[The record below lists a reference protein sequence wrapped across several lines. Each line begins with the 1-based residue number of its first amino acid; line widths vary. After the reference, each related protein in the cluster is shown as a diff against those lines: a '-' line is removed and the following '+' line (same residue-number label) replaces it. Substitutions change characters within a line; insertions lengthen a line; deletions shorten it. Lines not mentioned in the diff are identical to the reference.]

1 MNVKKWLRGLC
12 AAVLCVAYVGTA
24 GAAELQKVP
33 TAWMGAQET
42 FPIWYAKQK
51 GWDKEVG
58 LDVELL
64 YFSSGMD
71 ALSTLPA
78 KTWVFGGMGAIP
90 ALMGALRHDT
100 YVIANCNDEAMVN
113 AVMVRPDSPIMQTKG
128 YNKSYPNVYGTPES
142 VKGKTVL
149 CTTVSSAHF
158 ALSSWLKALGL
169 TEKDVTIK
177 NMDQASAL
185 AAFEYGIGD
194 IVTLWA
200 PLTYVGEKR
209 GWKVAS
215 TPHDC
220 YRGLPIV
227 IVADREFADKNPEVT
242 AKFLS
247 IYMRAI
253 DMMKNEPMD
262 KLLPEYLRFYV
273 DWAGTDY
280 SKDLAEMDL
289 KNHPV
294 FNLEEQLQMFDASE
308 GPSQAQSWQG
318 DLAQFF
324 AAIGRISQDELKKV
338 ENSSYVTDK
347 FLKLIKTPLPI
358 SRGTRADRKGRNPFP
373 FFPVSLAFSPP
384 PASLRISPPRLPL
397 SSSYPA

>member
-1 MNVKKWLRGLC
+1 MFKLYCSILQNYEIQPCNRLQITNVTYYRKLLSVFRRFRICSALYNCRISVRRESKCVVLRRISHQNNRAVCIPYLRAFIGYTVAQRSENSV
-12 AAVLCVAYVGTA
+12 AAGNVN
-24 GAAELQKVP
+24 
-33 TAWMGAQET
+33 
-42 FPIWYAKQK
+42 
-51 GWDKEVG
+51 
-58 LDVELL
+58 
-64 YFSSGMD
+64 
-71 ALSTLPA
+71 
-78 KTWVFGGMGAIP
+78 
-90 ALMGALRHDT
+90 ALRREDHHLFLILVVLRRIFPVILPVYAGDAPGAVYPVG
-100 YVIANCNDEAMVN
+100 YVVD
-113 AVMVRPDSPIMQTKG
+113 
-128 YNKSYPNVYGTPES
+128 
-142 VKGKTVL
+142 L
-149 CTTVSSAHF
+149 C
-158 ALSSWLKALGL
+158 GL
-169 TEKDVTIK
+169 RIF
-177 NMDQASAL
+177 

-227 IVADREFADKNPEVT
+227 IVADREFADKNPEAT

-347 FLKLIKTPLPI
+347 FLKLIKTPLP
-358 SRGTRADRKGRNPFP
+358 
-373 FFPVSLAFSPP
+373 
-384 PASLRISPPRLPL
+384 
-397 SSSYPA
+397 SYK

>member
-1 MNVKKWLRGLC
+1 
-12 AAVLCVAYVGTA
+12 
-24 GAAELQKVP
+24 
-33 TAWMGAQET
+33 
-42 FPIWYAKQK
+42 
-51 GWDKEVG
+51 
-58 LDVELL
+58 
-64 YFSSGMD
+64 
-71 ALSTLPA
+71 
-78 KTWVFGGMGAIP
+78 
-90 ALMGALRHDT
+90 
-100 YVIANCNDEAMVN
+100 
-113 AVMVRPDSPIMQTKG
+113 
-128 YNKSYPNVYGTPES
+128 
-142 VKGKTVL
+142 
-149 CTTVSSAHF
+149 
-158 ALSSWLKALGL
+158 
-169 TEKDVTIK
+169 
-177 NMDQASAL
+177 MDQASAL

-227 IVADREFADKNPEVT
+227 IVADREFADKNPEAT

-294 FNLEEQLQMFDASE
+294 FNLEEQLQMFDA
-308 GPSQAQSWQG
+308 
-318 DLAQFF
+318 L
-324 AAIGRISQDELKKV
+324 L
-338 ENSSYVTDK
+338 
-347 FLKLIKTPLPI
+347 
-358 SRGTRADRKGRNPFP
+358 
-373 FFPVSLAFSPP
+373 SPGGG
-384 PASLRISPPRLPL
+384 
-397 SSSYPA
+397 YP

>member
-1 MNVKKWLRGLC
+1 MCRS
-12 AAVLCVAYVGTA
+12 
-24 GAAELQKVP
+24 
-33 TAWMGAQET
+33 M
-42 FPIWYAKQK
+42 
-51 GWDKEVG
+51 
-58 LDVELL
+58 
-64 YFSSGMD
+64 
-71 ALSTLPA
+71 
-78 KTWVFGGMGAIP
+78 
-90 ALMGALRHDT
+90 LMWA
-100 YVIANCNDEAMVN
+100 
-113 AVMVRPDSPIMQTKG
+113 
-128 YNKSYPNVYGTPES
+128 
-142 VKGKTVL
+142 L

-347 FLKLIKTPLPI
+347 FLKLIKTPLP
-358 SRGTRADRKGRNPFP
+358 
-373 FFPVSLAFSPP
+373 
-384 PASLRISPPRLPL
+384 
-397 SSSYPA
+397 SYK

>member
-1 MNVKKWLRGLC
+1 MWARQAPPNSRKSPVDGRSGNL
-12 AAVLCVAYVGTA
+12 
-24 GAAELQKVP
+24 
-33 TAWMGAQET
+33 
-42 FPIWYAKQK
+42 PIWYAKQK

-64 YFSSGMD
+64 YS
-71 ALSTLPA
+71 APA
-78 KTWVFGGMGAIP
+78 WTPSAPARQDMVFGGMGAIP

-242 AKFLS
+242 AKF
-247 IYMRAI
+247 
-253 DMMKNEPMD
+253 
-262 KLLPEYLRFYV
+262 
-273 DWAGTDY
+273 
-280 SKDLAEMDL
+280 
-289 KNHPV
+289 
-294 FNLEEQLQMFDASE
+294 
-308 GPSQAQSWQG
+308 
-318 DLAQFF
+318 
-324 AAIGRISQDELKKV
+324 
-338 ENSSYVTDK
+338 
-347 FLKLIKTPLPI
+347 
-358 SRGTRADRKGRNPFP
+358 
-373 FFPVSLAFSPP
+373 
-384 PASLRISPPRLPL
+384 
-397 SSSYPA
+397 